1 MPELAEVAAE
11 FDRMVEALHRS
22 AAEIRQTAED
32 NAHAFK
38 TPIAVIRQ
46 SLEPLRRALPEDNNR
61 ARRAIGVVEHALDR
75 LDGLVASARELD
87 EAAADLID
95 EPLVPV
101 DLGRVIGRMIQTRS
115 AILDSRDVTI
125 VLASRDLTITAD
137 LLPGLYV
144 LGSEAMIETVLDNL
158 IDNAVSFSPPGGEI
172 LVHLTH
178 DGSFAHLTVSD
189 RGPGVPEEQ
198 LERIFDRYYS
208 ERRADR
214 QAKPPTRR
222 RRPISGSGCGSRGA
236 TSRRWTARSRPRT
249 GSHRG

>member
-1 MPELAEVAAE
+1 
-11 FDRMVEALHRS
+11 
-22 AAEIRQTAED
+22 
-32 NAHAFK
+32 
-38 TPIAVIRQ
+38 
-46 SLEPLRRALPEDNNR
+46 
-61 ARRAIGVVEHALDR
+61 VVEHALDR

-101 DLGRVIGRMIQTRS
+101 DLGRVIGKMIQTRS

-158 IDNAVSFSPPGGEI
+158 IDNAVSFSSSGGEI

-178 DGSFAHLTVSD
+178 DGSFADLTVSD
-189 RGPGVPEEQ
+189 RGPGVREQQ
-198 LERIFDRYYS
+198 LERIFERYYS
-208 ERRADR
+208 ERRADG
-214 QAKPPTRR
+214 QDEAADEAAPTYFGIGLWIARR
-222 RRPISGSGCGSRGA
+222 NVEAMGGTISAENRSPQGLRVHIQLPLAPGRG
-236 TSRRWTARSRPRT
+236 
-249 GSHRG
+249 